1 MVHKMTQRV
10 AVLLPCYNEEV
21 TVGDVVRAFRE
32 ALPDAR
38 LYVYDNNS
46 TDDTARRAAE
56 AGAEVRH
63 EPLQGKGNVIRRMFA
78 DIDADIYVIA
88 DGDGTYDAAA
98 APELVE
104 KLIDNQL
111 DMVIGARRE
120 SGDEDGTLYRP
131 GHRMGN
137 ALFNRVVSRLFGVPV
152 GDMLSGYRVFS
163 RRFVKT
169 FPALTAGFEID
180 TEITIHALELRMPV
194 AEVPLPYGSRPEG
207 SASKLNTWW
216 DGLRILATIF
226 FMYKEIHPF
235 RFFGALFGIL
245 AAISLV
251 LMYPVVVTFMETG
264 LVPRIPTT
272 VLATGMMLLGF
283 IMLASGIILDT
294 VSRGRREAKR
304 LRYLSMAAPGPMVD
318 RAE

>member
-1 MVHKMTQRV
+1 MTQRV
-10 AVLLPCYNEEV
+10 AVLLPCHNEEQ
-21 TVGDVVRAFRE
+21 TIGAVVRAFGQ

-38 LYVYDNNS
+38 IYVYDNNS
-46 TDDTARRAAE
+46 SDETAARAGE
-56 AGAEVRH
+56 AGATVRR
-63 EPLQGKGNVIRRMFA
+63 EPNQGKGNVTRRMFA

-98 APELVE
+98 APRLVDR
-104 KLIDNQL
+104 LIDARL
-111 DMVIGARRE
+111 DMVVGGRRE
-120 SGDEDGTLYRP
+120 SNDDDGAPYRR

-169 FPALTAGFEID
+169 FPALASGFEIE
-180 TEITIHALELRMPV
+180 TEITIHALELRMPI
-194 AEVPLPYGSRPEG
+194 AEITLPYRSRPAG
-207 SASKLNTWW
+207 STSKLNTWW

-226 FMYKEIHPF
+226 FLYKEICPF
-235 RFFGALFGIL
+235 RFFGALFGLL

-251 LMYPVVVTFMETG
+251 LIYPVVATYLETG
-264 LVPRIPTT
+264 LVPRMPTT
-272 VLATGMMLLGF
+272 VLATGTMLLGF

-294 VSRGRREAKR
+294 VSRGRREVKWM
-304 LRYLSMAAPGPMVD
+304 RYLSISPPGDHAGPS
-318 RAE
+318 

>member
-1 MVHKMTQRV
+1 MTQRV
-10 AVLLPCYNEEV
+10 AVLLPCYNEEL
-21 TVGDVVRAFRE
+21 TIGAVVVAFRE
-32 ALPDAR
+32 AMPDAR
-38 LYVYDNNS
+38 IFVYDNNS
-46 TDDTARRAAE
+46 TDDTAKRAAE
-56 AGAEVRH
+56 AGANVRR
-63 EPLQGKGNVIRRMFA
+63 ESLQGKGNVIRRMFA

-88 DGDGTYDAAA
+88 DGDGTYHAAA
-98 APELVE
+98 APELV
-104 KLIDNQL
+104 KRLTDDRL

-120 SGDEDGTLYRP
+120 SGDEDGVLYRR

-169 FPALTAGFEID
+169 FPALTAGFEIE

-194 AEVPLPYGSRPEG
+194 AEVPLPYRSRPDG

-216 DGLRILATIF
+216 DGLRILATII
-226 FMYKEIHPF
+226 FMYKEIRPF
-235 RFFGALFGIL
+235 RFFGAMFVVL
-245 AAISLV
+245 AVISLV

-264 LVPRIPTT
+264 LVPRYPTT
-272 VLATGMMLLGF
+272 VLATGLMLLGF

-304 LRYLSMAAPGPMVD
+304 LRYLSMAAPGPM
-318 RAE
+318 E